1 MVMSKLSKLFGR
13 KQPESGSE
21 ALSGVTALSTISDSG
36 VDGLEADSFADVGVR
51 LGEENESLRN
61 LLIDAGRKINEFDE
75 FKDAFIKI
83 MEPANKALRS
93 LEVEKSQNISLR
105 RNFSQVRAT
114 YETLQVE
121 YREIEKKASTL
132 KGENERLRHELDL
145 SRQAVRDLESTRTEL
160 TNELTSKRAEIVELE
175 RHLERETAQV
185 RAFSEDNQTLR
196 DQSAMADKRIGLL
209 EADLA
214 AARDKVVLL
223 EDDKRSLQI
232 LLDQTNGELTRVTQ
246 RLTDTDNALTIA
258 KTRIVQVEGTVA
270 EIETERNKL
279 VAAVDEANERY
290 RSGYSALNMQ
300 VSALQARAAT
310 AEKLLAETRQNLV
323 ARTEEARNADRAAME
338 SAFGRNKAEKKLTEM
353 EASREAQDA
362 QVRGLEQ
369 SRATLVE
376 RATALLNTVKKR
388 EAQLTRAEERIQLL
402 TDRVEHSEADLQAS
416 RQAFEKRIEELS
428 GTLERE
434 RLEHS
439 VVEGSLE
446 AARKDRAQLQRELT
460 RLQATLRRGALAEEK
475 ESSEPQ
481 KSEAAATASGGV
493 EPIIKA

>member
-1 MVMSKLSKLFGR
+1 MSKLSKLFGR
-13 KQPESGSE
+13 KPSDMGTDT
-21 ALSGVTALSTISDSG
+21 VPDTTALAAVQYNGRD
-36 VDGLEADSFADVGVR
+36 DLEADSFSDVGVR

-61 LLIDAGRKINEFDE
+61 LLLDAGRKISEFDE

-132 KGENERLRHELDL
+132 KSENERLRHELDL
-145 SRQAVRDLESTRTEL
+145 ARQSVRDLESTRA
-160 TNELTSKRAEIVELE
+160 ELTSDLASRRAEIVELE

-214 AARDKVVLL
+214 AARDRTVLL

-232 LLDQTNGELTRVTQ
+232 LLDQTNAELTRVTQ
-246 RLTDTDNALTIA
+246 RLTETDNALTIA
-258 KTRIVQVEGTVA
+258 KTRIVQVEGMVA

-290 RSGYSALNMQ
+290 RSGYSSLNMQ

-338 SAFGRNKAEKKLTEM
+338 AAFGRNKAEKKLTEM

-388 EAQLTRAEERIQLL
+388 EAQLARAEERVQLL
-402 TDRVEHSEADLQAS
+402 TDRVEHSETDLQAT
-416 RQAFEKRIEELS
+416 RQAFEKRIEELNA
-428 GTLERE
+428 TLERE

-460 RLQATLRRGALAEEK
+460 RLQATLRRGAIVEEK
-475 ESSEPQ
+475 EGAEPGRGE
-481 KSEAAATASGGV
+481 SAVNTGGV

>member
-1 MVMSKLSKLFGR
+1 
-13 KQPESGSE
+13 
-21 ALSGVTALSTISDSG
+21 
-36 VDGLEADSFADVGVR
+36 
-51 LGEENESLRN
+51 
-61 LLIDAGRKINEFDE
+61 
-75 FKDAFIKI
+75 
-83 MEPANKALRS
+83 
-93 LEVEKSQNISLR
+93 
-105 RNFSQVRAT
+105 
-114 YETLQVE
+114 
-121 YREIEKKASTL
+121 
-132 KGENERLRHELDL
+132 
-145 SRQAVRDLESTRTEL
+145 
-160 TNELTSKRAEIVELE
+160 
-175 RHLERETAQV
+175 
-185 RAFSEDNQTLR
+185 
-196 DQSAMADKRIGLL
+196 
-209 EADLA
+209 
-214 AARDKVVLL
+214 
-223 EDDKRSLQI
+223 
-232 LLDQTNGELTRVTQ
+232 
-246 RLTDTDNALTIA
+246 LTIA

-338 SAFGRNKAEKKLTEM
+338 SAFGRNKAEKKLAEM

-388 EAQLTRAEERIQLL
+388 EAQLARAEERTQLL

-416 RQAFEKRIEELS
+416 RQAFEKRIEELNA
-428 GTLERE
+428 TLERE

-460 RLQATLRRGALAEEK
+460 RLQATLRRGALVEEK
-475 ESSEPQ
+475 ESAEPPR
-481 KSEAAATASGGV
+481 SEAAATSSAGV